1 MFRMFDSMPLFDSL
15 ISVGLAAGFCTTI
28 AFVPQVIHTWRTRS
42 TEDISLSTFAIFF
55 VGVLLWLLYGILR
68 QDIAMIAANAVT
80 LVLAGIM
87 LVLKLRYP

>member
-1 MFRMFDSMPLFDSL
+1 MFDSMLMFDSM
-15 ISVGLAAGFCTTI
+15 IVVGLAAGFCTTI

-55 VGVLLWLLYGILR
+55 VGVLLWLFYGILR

-80 LVLAGIM
+80 LVLAGIL
-87 LVLKLRYP
+87 LVLKLRYR

>member
-1 MFRMFDSMPLFDSL
+1 MLMFDSM
-15 ISVGLAAGFCTTI
+15 IVVGLAAGFCTTI

-55 VGVLLWLLYGILR
+55 VGVLLWLFYGILR

-80 LVLAGIM
+80 LVLAGIL
-87 LVLKLRYP
+87 LVLKLRYR